1 MEAKTPKEFFDNV
14 LPARFKP
21 EKSVGIDVV
30 TQIIVTGV
38 NSGNWVV
45 TVKNQKMQITQ
56 GIDPA
61 PTLTLEVEDDDFMDL
76 MNKKLSAEKAFFTG
90 KVKFKGNI
98 ALALRL
104 KEAGFL

>member
-1 MEAKTPKEFFDNV
+1 MDAKTPKEFFDNV

-21 EKSVGIDVV
+21 EKSAGIDVV
-30 TQIIVTGV
+30 TQIIVTGE

-45 TVKNQKMQITQ
+45 TVKNQKMQITE
-56 GIDPA
+56 GIDSA
-61 PTLTLEVEDDDFMDL
+61 PTLTLEVKDDDFMDL

>member
-21 EKSVGIDVV
+21 EKSAGIDVV
-30 TQIIVTGV
+30 TQIIVTGE

-45 TVKNQKMQITQ
+45 TVKNQKMQITE
-56 GIDPA
+56 GINPA
-61 PTLTLEVEDDDFMDL
+61 PTLTLEVKDSDFMDL

>member
-30 TQIIVTGV
+30 TQIIVTGE

-45 TVKNQKMQITQ
+45 TVKNQKMQIKE

-61 PTLTLEVEDDDFMDL
+61 PTLTLEVKDGDFMDL